1 MLSWSNAK
9 ALQTIGLACQ
19 SNEVQRRWRGKKCKQ
34 RVNGKRGLPSSKVQ
48 QQRPKEG
55 RLSKD
60 RLQLPAP
67 ITKIAFQNGRFDFWS
82 NELCWIKKT
91 RIETKH
97 ESIFISFLLLVCDSG
112 TQTWVYWWPKE
123 PIGNVGFWKI
133 VDSFTWNSNCL
144 KNVTYSLK
152 ISCPFLILA
161 D

>member
-1 MLSWSNAK
+1 MAIYKSKRLQQALEEENQVTFLLPSFVCSLMSCGTQTNRSGVKPLLTTPLKSSQVTAELFPMLSWSNAK

-67 ITKIAFQNGRFDFWS
+67 ITNIAFQNGRFDFWS
-82 NELCWIKKT
+82 NELCLNGRK
-91 RIETKH
+91 
-97 ESIFISFLLLVCDSG
+97 
-112 TQTWVYWWPKE
+112 P
-123 PIGNVGFWKI
+123 
-133 VDSFTWNSNCL
+133 
-144 KNVTYSLK
+144 
-152 ISCPFLILA
+152 A
-161 D
+161 